1 MDKAKL
7 EAQVRGIEFTT
18 ALTTGLK
25 LLKNK
30 SWGEIT
36 RSCLENRALIFQ
48 KYVLKYL
55 KKKKGIC
62 DLFPNN
68 EGLVGVG
75 HRRGKV
81 GP

>member
-36 RSCLENRALIFQ
+36 RSCLENRALI
-48 KYVLKYL
+48 V
-55 KKKKGIC
+55 
-62 DLFPNN
+62 
-68 EGLVGVG
+68 
-75 HRRGKV
+75 
-81 GP
+81 

>member
-30 SWGEIT
+30 MYKE
-36 RSCLENRALIFQ
+36 
-48 KYVLKYL
+48 YL
-55 KKKKGIC
+55 
-62 DLFPNN
+62 
-68 EGLVGVG
+68 
-75 HRRGKV
+75 
-81 GP
+81 